1 MISLL
6 LPSRKRPNELLRMMQ
21 SVHNTANHDVEI
33 VVRFDDDD
41 EASAANAQKK
51 GAVVLV
57 GKRLRKMTIY
67 WNECFDACSGDI
79 VCQANDDIVFVSD
92 GWDQMVED
100 AFAQVPDKIML
111 AHGSDL
117 FGHGSNFG
125 PHPFVHRRWVEC
137 LGYFIPPHYSS
148 DFGDA
153 HCNEIANMLG
163 RRRFLNFNIE
173 HRHFSHGMMEL
184 DENTADRLQ
193 RHREDDPDTLY
204 YSPAMQAERQ
214 RDAEKL
220 AKLMDK
226 NLSTKGWCP
235 PHSNIRSAG
244 MCPHCESLSTVA
256 VGVGKFACNKCGKEF
271 VR

>member
-1 MISLL
+1 MVD
-6 LPSRKRPNELLRMMQ
+6 
-21 SVHNTANHDVEI
+21 SVRETANNPIEI
-33 VVRFDDDD
+33 VARFDEDD
-41 EASAANAQKK
+41 EASAEAAKPFADIILI
-51 GAVVLV
+51 GP
-57 GKRLRKMTIY
+57 RLRQITRY
-67 WNECFDACSGDI
+67 WNICFDYCKGDI
-79 VCQANDDIVFVSD
+79 VCQNNDDTVWVSK
-92 GWDQMVED
+92 GWDVMVED
-100 AFAQVPDKIML
+100 AFAAVPDKIML
-111 AHGSDL
+111 AHGSDV

-125 PHPFVHRRWVEC
+125 PHAFVSRKWVEA
-137 LGYFIPPHYSS
+137 LGYFIPPYFSS

-153 HCNEIANMLG
+153 WICEIANMLG

-193 RHREDDPDTLY
+193 RHREDDPETLY

-256 VGVGKFACNKCGKEF
+256 VGVGKFFCNACGREF
-271 VR
+271 SR

>member
-1 MISLL
+1 MMDSA
-6 LPSRKRPNELLRMMQ
+6 RK
-21 SVHNTANHDVEI
+21 TAIEEIEI
-33 VVRFDDDD
+33 VCYIDEDDDSYGED
-41 EASAANAQKK
+41 IREQIDHI
-51 GAVVLV
+51 VV
-57 GKRLRKMTIY
+57 GPRIREMTRY
-67 WNECFDACSGDI
+67 WNSCFDVCFGDI
-79 VCQANDDIVFVSD
+79 LCQMNDDCVLTTP
-92 GWDQMVED
+92 GWDVMVED

-111 AHGSDL
+111 AHGSDVY
-117 FGHGSNFG
+117 GHGSNFG

-137 LGYFIPPHYSS
+137 LGYFIPPHYCS

-193 RHREDDPDTLY
+193 RHREDDPETLY

-256 VGVGKFACNKCGKEF
+256 VGVGKFFCNRCGKDF